1 MCPGKETTFD
11 FLEDV
16 IDELAPLFPSKYFH
30 IGGDE
35 SPRIEWELC
44 PNCQKLISKLG
55 YVDEKGRPKEA
66 QLQSYVVSRVEKYLE
81 KKGKRIIGWDEILEG
96 GNLNK
101 TATIMS
107 WRGED
112 GGIAAARA
120 GHNVIMT
127 PSSHGLYINFYQGD
141 PNVEQTCIGGNSYLE
156 RVYKYDPVP
165 KVLSANHADRYVLG
179 VQGNLW
185 AEYIHTQGQ
194 LENLLYPRALAVAEI
209 GWTMPG
215 RKNYTDFV
223 RRIDTDA
230 ALRLQAHG
238 IGFHIPLPE
247 QPGGS
252 CSHLAF
258 SDTTHVT
265 LSTTRPEKI
274 VYTLDGSQP
283 TASSTTYTGPI
294 VLTQS
299 STIKAAVVLPCGL
312 MGPVRTIEADKQVPA
327 PAVTFDRTPRK
338 GLDLRLANGDFMYVA
353 DLDTVKHWYH
363 KAATTI
369 EAVRSQTLVPGNVRG
384 VENYAA
390 VAEGYVYIPEDG
402 IYEFS
407 TTNTQFWIDGVKLI
421 DNDRER
427 PTRTGQRL
435 PPDQGHLHRRHLW
448 RIPDLL
454 ERRESELPHPGR
466 EMASHHG
473 RHALPQIITVPPDGL
488 RTQPPPLRMRSGG
501 FLSAHQAETRTVS
514 GTGRCKVVYLGRQ
527 FDFTHSPRPTFHTL
541 A

>member
-35 SPRIEWELC
+35 SPRIEWEQC
-44 PNCQKLISKLG
+44 PNCQALIKKLG
-55 YVDEKGRPKEA
+55 YTDKKGSPKEA
-66 QLQSYVVSRVEKYLE
+66 QLQSYVVGRVEKYLE

-156 RVYKYDPVP
+156 RVYNYDPVP
-165 KVLSANHADRYVLG
+165 KVLAANHADRYVLG

-185 AEYIHTQGQ
+185 AEYIHNQEQ

-215 RKNYTDFV
+215 RKSYDDFV

-230 ALRLQAHG
+230 ALRLKENG
-238 IGFHIPLPE
+238 IRFHIPQPE

-252 CSHLAF
+252 CNHLAF
-258 SDTTHVT
+258 CDTAVVT
-265 LSTTRPEKI
+265 LTTTRPERI
-274 VYTLDGSQP
+274 VYTIDGSQP
-283 TASSTTYTGPI
+283 KATSPAYEGPLTFTHTST
-294 VLTQS
+294 L
-299 STIKAAVVLPCGL
+299 KAAVLLPCGL
-312 MGPVRTIEADKQVPA
+312 MGPIRTIDIRKETPSAA
-327 PAVTFDRTPRK
+327 ITLTRTPRK
-338 GLDLRLANGDFMYVA
+338 GLNMRLANGNFQHA
-353 DLDTVKHWYH
+353 AELDAVRNWY
-363 KAATTI
+363 KKGVTTI
-369 EAVRSQTLVPGNVRG
+369 EAVRSQTYVPGSVRD

-390 VAEGYVYIPEDG
+390 IVEGYVDIPADG
-402 IYEFS
+402 VYEFS
-407 TTNTQFWIDGVKLI
+407 TNNTEFWIDGVKLI
-421 DNDRER
+421 DNDDDPIKRQ
-427 PTRTGQRL
+427 TRANAQRAL
-435 PPDQGHLHRRHLW
+435 AKGLHP
-448 RIPDLL
+448 I
-454 ERRESELPHPGR
+454 
-466 EMASHHG
+466 
-473 RHALPQIITVPPDGL
+473 
-488 RTQPPPLRMRSGG
+488 
-501 FLSAHQAETRTVS
+501 
-514 GTGRCKVVYLGRQ
+514 KVVFLGGIY
-527 FDFTHSPRPTFHTL
+527 SGYPTYWNDGKVNYRTPGEKWKAIDASMLFRK
-541 A
+541 